1 MSTIRK
7 IRLKHVNLPIR
18 AFTLL
23 ESLLTLSVTC
33 FVIMMFSVTFQK
45 TIHVIR
51 GELFVLE
58 FEMMLKNQ
66 QAQAVTSAA
75 PRSLSA
81 VNGTVK
87 INGANQPVPEETQ
100 FSDFDITFNKNGNL
114 QSIKEAKI
122 VIVLPYE
129 GGRQVTYQLQLGSG
143 QYKKTRN

>member
-7 IRLKHVNLPIR
+7 IRLRHVSLPIR

-33 FVIMMFSVTFQK
+33 FLILMFSVTFQK
-45 TIHVIR
+45 TVHVIR
-51 GELFVLE
+51 GELFVME
-58 FEMMLKNQ
+58 FEMMLRNQ
-66 QAQAVTSAA
+66 QAQAVTSAV

-81 VNGTVK
+81 SNGTVK
-87 INGANQPVPEETQ
+87 VNGANQPVPKETQ

-114 QSIKEAKI
+114 QSIKQAKI
-122 VIVLPYE
+122 VISLPYE
-129 GGRQVTYQLQLGSG
+129 GDKQVTYQLQLGSG

>member
-1 MSTIRK
+1 M
-7 IRLKHVNLPIR
+7 NLPIR

>member
-1 MSTIRK
+1 MSIIRK

>member
-114 QSIKEAKI
+114 QSIKQAKI
-122 VIVLPYE
+122 VIALPYE

>member
-33 FVIMMFSVTFQK
+33 FVILIFSVTFQK
-45 TIHVIR
+45 TAHVIR
-51 GELFVLE
+51 GELFILE

-114 QSIKEAKI
+114 QSIKQAKI
-122 VIVLPYE
+122 VIALPYE

>member
-100 FSDFDITFNKNGNL
+100 FSDFDITFYKNGNL
-114 QSIKEAKI
+114 QSIKQAKI
-122 VIVLPYE
+122 VIALPYE

>member
-33 FVIMMFSVTFQK
+33 FVILIFSVTFQK
-45 TIHVIR
+45 TAHVIR

-114 QSIKEAKI
+114 QSIKQAKI
-122 VIVLPYE
+122 VIALPYE